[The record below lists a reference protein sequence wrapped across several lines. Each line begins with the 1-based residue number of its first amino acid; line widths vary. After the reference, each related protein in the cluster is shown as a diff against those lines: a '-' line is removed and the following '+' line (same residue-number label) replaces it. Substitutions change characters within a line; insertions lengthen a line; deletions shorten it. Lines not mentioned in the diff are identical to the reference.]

1 MPLGAHAKL
10 VTSDGG
16 SDPVELLESQS
27 YCAWTLARAHA
38 RSGDRVAI
46 ASYLGGK
53 DLFDQAIADFPPPT
67 PTRTNATLLALKK
80 QQLTARSRWNE
91 DFKGRLLLSH
101 DNRLS
106 LHGIGA
112 AV

>member
-1 MPLGAHAKL
+1 MQGLAIGSLLRPISAAKMYSIKQL
-10 VTSDGG
+10 PIS
-16 SDPVELLESQS
+16 
-27 YCAWTLARAHA
+27 
-38 RSGDRVAI
+38 
-46 ASYLGGK
+46 
-53 DLFDQAIADFPPPT
+53 PPPT
-67 PTRTNATLLALKK
+67 PTRTSATLLALKK

>member
-1 MPLGAHAKL
+1 MDLGPGACK
-10 VTSDGG
+10 V
-16 SDPVELLESQS
+16 
-27 YCAWTLARAHA
+27 W
-38 RSGDRVAI
+38 RSGRHCVLSRRQI
-46 ASYLGGK
+46 YSIKQLP
-53 DLFDQAIADFPPPT
+53 IFPPPT
-67 PTRTNATLLALKK
+67 PTRTKATLLALKK

-91 DFKGRLLLSH
+91 DFEGRLLLSH